1 MYNPSRFQVI
11 DQKII
16 SDLIKRYNFATILVA
31 GSDDISVSHLPL
43 VFEENTGDKGLLIGH
58 MARVNP
64 QWKLFDSNRKVKA
77 IFHGPHS
84 YVSPRWYEPSP
95 DNVPTWNYAVVHLD
109 GVASVIKDPAK
120 AYQKMRDLVAQHDP
134 EWPLDLPESV
144 KKELMA
150 EIVVFEIQVEKI
162 DAKFK
167 LSQNQVESNRGNVVK
182 MLSESTQQIDHETA
196 ALMNIAK
203 TIFSKSNGL

>member
-1 MYNPSRFQVI
+1 MYNPKRFQVT

-16 SDLIKRYNFATILVA
+16 SDLIRRYNFATILVA

-43 VFEENTGDKGLLIGH
+43 VFEENATNQGLLIGH
-58 MARVNP
+58 MARANP
-64 QWKLFDSNRKVKA
+64 QWKFFDSNKKVKV

-84 YVSPRWYEPSP
+84 YISPRWYQPSP
-95 DNVPTWNYAVVHLD
+95 DNVPTWNYAVVHID
-109 GVASVIKDPAK
+109 GAACVIKDPAE
-120 AYQKMRDLVAQHDP
+120 AYKKMRELVAQHDP
-134 EWPLDLPESV
+134 DWPLNLPESV

-150 EIVVFEIQVEKI
+150 EIVVFEIQVQKI
-162 DAKFK
+162 EAKFK
-167 LSQNQVESNRGNVVK
+167 LSQNQVELNRGNVVK

-203 TIFSKSNGL
+203 TVFSKSNGL